1 VPADSALRVEV
12 RSSPGAA
19 VRTRPPIERGSGPPT
34 GARPDPVIDLNGRCR
49 GRPSRPRVSRFGAR
63 ARPDAAR
70 ESFRTPRR
78 RRSAAP
84 RVGRAAAASVRAIAR
99 AGAARAAHAAI
110 ADRVRAARARA
121 VPARVDSAPAGR
133 LGTGAR
139 GRGPAAAT
147 AAPSPGARLPTWV
160 PRPAATGVI
169 ARARLAELAA
179 ARVAPAADGAGGW

>member
-1 VPADSALRVEV
+1 
-12 RSSPGAA
+12 
-19 VRTRPPIERGSGPPT
+19 
-34 GARPDPVIDLNGRCR
+34 
-49 GRPSRPRVSRFGAR
+49 
-63 ARPDAAR
+63 
-70 ESFRTPRR
+70 
-78 RRSAAP
+78 
-84 RVGRAAAASVRAIAR
+84 VGRAAAASGRAIAR
-99 AGAARAAHAAI
+99 VGAARAAHGGI
-110 ADRVRAARARA
+110 ADRVRAARVRAARARA

-147 AAPSPGARLPTWV
+147 AAPSPGVRLPTWV